1 MVNYTSLGY
10 TKVKV
15 PRKVFKII
23 HKFWTDNV
31 GREEVEDWDMGNTY
45 TNHVR
50 RRAHLANRF
59 FLLCV
64 VVVILFFCGYASPH
78 I

>member
-15 PRKVFKII
+15 PHKVFKII

-31 GREEVEDWDMGNTY
+31 GREEVEEWDMGNTY
-45 TNHVR
+45 TNHV
-50 RRAHLANRF
+50 
-59 FLLCV
+59 
-64 VVVILFFCGYASPH
+64 SK
-78 I
+78 